1 MNEINSEI
9 VIANVIKLIDFSNP
23 ENNKKKKDN
32 KKGALVKKIRNKKQ
46 SDLETQLCYI
56 LNNNLENRPVVIQ
69 QSQENLEIQRENIR
83 LLKRVNELEDIENKY
98 NINLRRSREM
108 REEIDELKNKIQTQI
123 NNIPTKPPP
132 NFKPSTFDEE
142 LSSSEDDDIDY
153 YEDNEDIKDVLKKKS
168 IKRPDTSSEEEEDDI
183 IKNLNKGLF

>member
-1 MNEINSEI
+1 MNKTPNNVDDIMFI
-9 VIANVIKLIDFSNP
+9 LDKVIKFTDTNNRSNTR
-23 ENNKKKKDN
+23 KKI
-32 KKGALVKKIRNKKQ
+32 KKG
-46 SDLETQLCYI
+46 
-56 LNNNLENRPVVIQ
+56 LENKIDILTQASLIIYDSLLNKSVIEVK
-69 QSQENLEIQRENIR
+69 SPENLEIQRENIR

-132 NFKPSTFDEE
+132 NYKPSTFDEE